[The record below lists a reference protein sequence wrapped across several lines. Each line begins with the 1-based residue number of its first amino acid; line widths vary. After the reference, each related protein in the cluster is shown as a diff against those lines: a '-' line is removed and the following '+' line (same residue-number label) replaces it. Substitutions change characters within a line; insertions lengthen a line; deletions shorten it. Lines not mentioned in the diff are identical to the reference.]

1 MVKKYLKE
9 ILVKKNTPRWLVLFI
24 DLYIVL
30 NTFVFSYFVRFNFT
44 LDFDTSVFKYQMP
57 FVLVTFLAVFLL
69 IGSYKGIIRHT
80 GIRDAFN
87 AVIVSFLAFLIC
99 VVLVFLNR
107 ILNLSE
113 ELTVPIS
120 IITIHLLLNV
130 ITLIGSRFL
139 FKAFYDVLFTD
150 IKIHR
155 RVLIYGAGEAGIL
168 TYSVLRNDKENES
181 VVVGFID
188 DAPRKT
194 GKKINGLLVFG
205 GNQIDRNFIETKN
218 IDEIILS
225 MQKARPGRLLEIGD
239 YLSTLPVE
247 VKVVPPAK
255 NWING
260 NLEANQIK
268 KLNILDLL
276 GRSPIELN
284 SSILKKEF
292 NEKVVLVTGAAGSIG
307 SEISRQIAR
316 FNYSHLILVDQAESY
331 LYDLEQG
338 FREKGYEQI
347 TAIVADVR
355 NVKRM
360 NQILERFKPN
370 FIFHAAAYKHV
381 PLMEKNPY
389 EAVSV
394 NVSGTVNMAQLAIK
408 NNVEK
413 FVMVSTDKAVNPTNI
428 MGATKRIAEIFINSL
443 EETCET
449 KFITTRFG
457 NVLGSNGSVI
467 PLFQRQINDGGPLT
481 VTHKDINRF
490 FMTIP
495 EACQLVLEAGAMGT
509 GGEIFVF
516 DMGESIK
523 IYDLAKNMINLSGL
537 NYPSD
542 IDIKITGLRP
552 GEKIY
557 EELLAAGENT
567 RETYHDKIMIAKTK
581 PIDKV
586 KINQQIKD
594 LCKINQGLNSILTVR
609 QMKIIV
615 PEYVSKNSE
624 FEALDSIN
632 VLVK

>member
-428 MGATKRIAEIFINSL
+428 MGATKRIAEMFINSL